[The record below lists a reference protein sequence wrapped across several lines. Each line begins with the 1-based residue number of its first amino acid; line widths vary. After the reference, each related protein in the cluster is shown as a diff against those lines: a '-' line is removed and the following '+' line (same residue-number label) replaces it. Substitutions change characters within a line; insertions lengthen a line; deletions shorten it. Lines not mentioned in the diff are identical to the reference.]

1 MMYKDYDYSR
11 RDRGRERDRDRDRYT
26 ERDRDRDRERDK
38 ERGRE
43 REGDRDR
50 DRDMRDMMGRSDM
63 DPYINKDRIRERD
76 SDRDRGDRDRE
87 RYRIRDDR
95 DRDKERDR
103 YRERESSR
111 DREDYRERNRQKN
124 RDNREDDIIRGGKN
138 REYEID
144 RNRDR
149 DRDRRENDDYYKYKM
164 NKEDNRNY
172 RKSLSR
178 SYSRHRSRS
187 REAQRTKGYREREKD
202 RRKKSYSRKSDS
214 DYRKANINQTIAD
227 GLRQIEEA
235 ESFDRTILMY
245 GFPNEVNEKKIFNFF
260 ASFDV
265 LPIIDIKLLRDP
277 RTRRSKNCCYVEFD
291 TKDRARQA
299 VNLTGNLICGQPCQ
313 IVPSQ
318 AEKNRQALATRL
330 KKEKDQANNPGLM
343 NNIVKYSK
351 SNEQIDV
358 NDAPMKIYVGGLTE
372 NLANITEDDLCNIF
386 GFGEIDSIELHK
398 DPITGRSKGYAFIQ
412 FHRGSKAKEVIQA
425 MNGFIYQGKAL
436 KVGEANENNTVIKG
450 KMFLAKQQ
458 QQQQLQQQQLQQQ
471 MQMLNQQQLD
481 QQGQGQNITEN
492 PQVEVK

>member
-1 MMYKDYDYSR
+1 MLYNDYDYSR
-11 RDRGRERDRDRDRYT
+11 RERGRDRDRYT
-26 ERDRDRDRERDK
+26 ERDRDRERDK
-38 ERGRE
+38 ERDRE

-50 DRDMRDMMGRSDM
+50 DMRDMMRRGEM
-63 DPYINKDRIRERD
+63 DPYMNKDRMRERD
-76 SDRDRGDRDRE
+76 RD

-95 DRDKERDR
+95 DKER
-103 YRERESSR
+103 YRESSR
-111 DREDYRERNRQKN
+111 DRVEYRERNRQKN
-124 RDNREDDIIRGGKN
+124 NREDDIIRGKN
-138 REYEID
+138 REYEM
-144 RNRDR
+144 DR
-149 DRDRRENDDYYKYKM
+149 DRDRNRERRDDDYYKYKM

-178 SYSRHRSRS
+178 SYSRPRSRS
-187 REAQRTKGYREREKD
+187 REAQRTRRDLERVN
-202 RRKKSYSRKSDS
+202 RRKKSYSRKSNS
-214 DYRKANINQTIAD
+214 NHSYRKSDINQTIED
-227 GLRQIEEA
+227 GLRQIQEA

-260 ASFDV
+260 ASFDI

-291 TKDRARQA
+291 TKERARQA
-299 VNLTGNLICGQPCQ
+299 VNLNGNLICGQPCQ

-330 KKEKDQANNPGLM
+330 KKEKEQANNPGFM

-351 SNEQIDV
+351 SNEQIDL

-471 MQMLNQQQLD
+471 MQMLNQQQLVQ
-481 QQGQGQNITEN
+481 QQGQRQNITEN